1 MSKLDRDLLDADLY
15 VSNLIYIGTR
25 TSRTTVSPYKCA
37 PMLLPCSDVLRCAP
51 MCSDVLRCA
60 PMCSDVLRCAPMLHL
75 FSLYI
80 GIKRCGASY
89 ECRFIQISKD

>member
-15 VSNLIYIGTR
+15 VSNLIYIYIGTR
-25 TSRTTVSPYKCA
+25 TSRTTVSPYINV
-37 PMLLPCSDVLRCAP
+37 LPCS
-51 MCSDVLRCA
+51 SHA

-89 ECRFIQISKD
+89 ECRFIQISKFKG